1 MQAALPLARY
11 TVFATEDLDE
21 ARDRVARI
29 FCPHLLALEGRGA
42 RLTAR
47 HHHAPLGAVSLNYVD
62 YGGPVTIEPG
72 ALGRFFLIQ
81 IPLAGR
87 AEIACGREIVTA
99 DPGLASIPDP
109 REHLA
114 MRWQAGTPHLI
125 VKIDREALE
134 RHVAALLDRPVAQA
148 LHFALGFDL
157 TSGRGRAFLDYV
169 LMLRDMVD
177 RSDAL
182 AGSTLATA
190 EAARLI
196 MTLLL
201 EAQGS
206 NVSAWL
212 DHRVSPAAPRHV
224 KRAIDYLEAC
234 PEAEIDA
241 PTLAALSGTSLRAL
255 QEGFR
260 RFKGTTPMGYL
271 RGVRLARVRADLTA
285 PGTADRSV
293 TDIALRW
300 GFTHLGRFAETY
312 RATYGETPSA
322 TLRKSA

>member
-1 MQAALPLARY
+1 MQSALPLARY
-11 TVFATEDLDE
+11 TVFATDDLDE

-29 FCPHLLALEGRGA
+29 FCPHVLALEGRGA
-42 RLTAR
+42 RLAAR

-72 ALGRFFLIQ
+72 ALDRFFLVQ

-87 AEIACGREIVTA
+87 AQIACGREIVTA
-99 DPGLASIPDP
+99 DPALASIPDP

-125 VKIDREALE
+125 VKIDRVVLE
-134 RHVAALLDRPVAQA
+134 RHVAALLDRPVAQK
-148 LHFALGFDL
+148 LHFGLGFDL
-157 TSGRGRAFLDYV
+157 STGPGRAFLDYV
-169 LMLRDMVD
+169 LMLREMLD

-182 AGSTLATA
+182 GEATLASN
-190 EAARLI
+190 EAARLV
-196 MTLLL
+196 MALLL
-201 EAQGS
+201 EAQPS

-212 DHRVSPAAPRHV
+212 GHRASPAAPRHV

-234 PEAEIDA
+234 PDQPIDA
-241 PTLAALSGTSLRAL
+241 AALAELSGTSLRAL

-271 RGVRLARVRADLTA
+271 RGVRLARVRAELSG
-285 PGTADRSV
+285 PGPGDRSI
-293 TDIALRW
+293 TEIALRW
-300 GFTHLGRFAETY
+300 GFTHLGRFAESY
-312 RATYGETPSA
+312 RAAYGETPSA